1 MDMIKKTKSGWK
13 VPPNLVDYQAT
24 RSSFTW
30 EAASRWLDG
39 LPGAKGLNIAYET
52 IDRHA
57 NGNRRDQIAI
67 RCLTA
72 ENQVKDYTY
81 GDMLRLT
88 NRFANLLQK
97 LGIGAGDSVFTLIGR
112 VPELY
117 ISALGTLKNQS
128 VYCPLFSAFG
138 PQPVK
143 SRLALGKAKVLI
155 TTAKLYLRKVKQLRQ
170 DLPDLEHV
178 LIVNPQGQTN
188 AIPQTHDFH
197 SLLEAS
203 DEPFT
208 IAPTDPE
215 TPALLHFTSGTTGNP
230 KGAIHVH
237 AAIIAHYAS
246 AKFALDLHPDDIFWC
261 TADPGWVTGTSYG
274 IIAPL
279 ALGATLI
286 VDQQDFEAQRWW
298 RILQAHSVSVWY
310 TSPTAI
316 RMMMRFDKEGVK
328 NYDISTLRFVAS
340 VGEPLNAEAVVWG
353 NKAFKQ
359 PVHDTWWQTETGA
372 IMIANFIATDIKP
385 GSMGK
390 PLPGV
395 EAAIVRSNEGGR
407 METLTPPNV
416 TGELALRPGWPS
428 MFRGYL
434 NDEAR
439 YRRCFQDGWYLSG
452 DLARC
457 DTEGYYWFVGRA
469 DDMIK
474 SAGHFIGPIEVER
487 ILSAHP
493 AVADVAVVGKP
504 DALIHQFVKGY
515 IVLKPGYPENEA
527 LKREL
532 LAQARKRLGA
542 TLAPREIEF
551 REALPRNPS
560 GKVMRRLL

>member
-57 NGNRRDQIAI
+57 NGNRRDRIAI

-72 ENQVKDYTY
+72 EDQVQDYTY

-88 NRFANLLQK
+88 NQFANLLQK
-97 LGIGAGDSVFTLIGR
+97 LGVGPGDSVFTLIGR

-155 TTAKLYLRKVKQLRQ
+155 TTAKLYLRKVEQLRQ

-178 LIVNPQGQTN
+178 LIVNPQGQTSV
-188 AIPQTHDFH
+188 IPQTHDFH
-197 SLLEAS
+197 SLLATS
-203 DEPFT
+203 DEAFT

-230 KGAIHVH
+230 KGVIHVH

-279 ALGATLI
+279 ALGTTLI

-298 RILQAHSVSVWY
+298 RILQEYNVSVWY

-316 RMMMRFDKEGVK
+316 RMMMRFENEGAK
-328 NYDISTLRFVAS
+328 IYDISALRFVAS

-353 NKAFKQ
+353 DKVFKQ

-372 IMIANFIATDIKP
+372 IMIANFIAIDIKP

-395 EAAIVRSNEGGR
+395 EAAIVRSNEGGGL
-407 METLTPPNV
+407 ETLTQPNV

-487 ILSAHP
+487 VLLAHP

-504 DALIHQFVKGY
+504 DVLIHQFVKAY

>member
-1 MDMIKKTKSGWK
+1 MDIIKKPKSGWP

-57 NGNRRDQIAI
+57 TGNRRDHIAI

-72 ENQVKDYTY
+72 EDQVQDYTY

-97 LGIGAGDSVFTLIGR
+97 LGVGPGDGVFTLIGR

-138 PQPVK
+138 LQPVK
-143 SRLALGKAKVLI
+143 ARLALGRAKVLI
-155 TTAKLYLRKVKQLRQ
+155 TTATLYLRKVKPLRR

-178 LIVNPQGQTN
+178 LIVNPQGQPN
-188 AIPQTHDFH
+188 AIAKTHDFH
-197 SLLEAS
+197 SLLEVS
-203 DEPFT
+203 DELFT

-279 ALGATLI
+279 ALGITLI

-298 RILQAHSVSVWY
+298 RILQEHSVSVWY

-316 RMMMRFDKEGVK
+316 RMMMRFDNEVAK
-328 NYDISTLRFVAS
+328 NYTISTLRLVAS
-340 VGEPLNAEAVVWG
+340 VGEPLNAEAIVWG

-395 EAAIVRSNEGGR
+395 EAAIVRSHEGGGL
-407 METLTPPNV
+407 ETLTPPNV
-416 TGELALRPGWPS
+416 TGELALRSGWPS

-434 NDEAR
+434 NDDAR

-487 ILSAHP
+487 VLLAHP

-504 DALIHQFVKGY
+504 DALIHQFVKAY
-515 IVLKPGYPENEA
+515 VVLKSSYPENEA

-560 GKVMRRLL
+560 GKIMRRLL